1 MKKVMIVR
9 TNMPSRQDVIQ
20 MASVGLAAGKL
31 SNRDA
36 QAVERLA
43 NANRVLPADLLHRVR
58 EGTKK

>member
-1 MKKVMIVR
+1 
-9 TNMPSRQDVIQ
+9 MPSRQDVIQ

-58 EGTKK
+58 EATKK